1 MKRSLS
7 WIKKFTCGWSPHGNC
22 IGWHLLIEEEYL
34 NKKSAFE
41 AKSAVKHNI
50 KDLEMEK
57 AATFAA
63 LVSRVFISLIFI
75 MFGFNKLFN
84 YGATAGWM
92 EAMGVPGFFLPF
104 VKICEVFGGI
114 AVIIGWQT
122 RWIALGLA
130 GFSVLSVLIFHNNF
144 ADQNEMVS
152 VMKNI
157 AIAGNFLF

>member
-1 MKRSLS
+1 
-7 WIKKFTCGWSPHGNC
+7 
-22 IGWHLLIEEEYL
+22 
-34 NKKSAFE
+34 
-41 AKSAVKHNI
+41 
-50 KDLEMEK
+50 
-57 AATFAA
+57 
-63 LVSRVFISLIFI
+63 
-75 MFGFNKLFN
+75 
-84 YGATAGWM
+84 
-92 EAMGVPGFFLPF
+92 MGVPGFFLPF